1 MIHYSVDSQVAFFVI
16 RRYYLRK
23 SNFKEDSKYL
33 LGKLG
38 EQIAATY
45 YEEQNFRIVSRN
57 WRWSNK
63 GEIDVIAYN
72 RDINLLVFCEV
83 KTRKYGCLISGC
95 YAVNTKKQ
103 SKIRTLAQVFILKNT
118 QYSLSSVRFDVF
130 DIVYDTESGIIEKN
144 ILENAF

>member
-38 EQIAATY
+38 EQIAAKY

-83 KTRKYGCLISGC
+83 KTRK
-95 YAVNTKKQ
+95 
-103 SKIRTLAQVFILKNT
+103 
-118 QYSLSSVRFDVF
+118 
-130 DIVYDTESGIIEKN
+130 
-144 ILENAF
+144 